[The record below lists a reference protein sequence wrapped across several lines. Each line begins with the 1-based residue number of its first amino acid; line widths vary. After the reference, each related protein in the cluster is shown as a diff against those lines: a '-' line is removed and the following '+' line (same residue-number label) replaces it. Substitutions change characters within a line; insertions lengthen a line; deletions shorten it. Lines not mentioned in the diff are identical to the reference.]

1 MTCCVSYSRNMPK
14 STNPPYTATE
24 YKPAPKAEVGGKNMD
39 PGEEHKRAL
48 MKAIVFATLSNVKLQ
63 LL

>member
-1 MTCCVSYSRNMPK
+1 MPK